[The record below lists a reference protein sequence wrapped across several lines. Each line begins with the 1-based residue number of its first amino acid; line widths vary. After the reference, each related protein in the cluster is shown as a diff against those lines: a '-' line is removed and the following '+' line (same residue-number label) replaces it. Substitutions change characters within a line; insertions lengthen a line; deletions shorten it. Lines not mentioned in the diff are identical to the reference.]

1 MLSEA
6 FRAVGT
12 STSHGSSPCSR
23 RSTTT
28 AISSSS
34 TTLWAPESRK
44 RLRVWSTSSPCP
56 DFRCLRSCRPLTG
69 DEAANQVKHFAD
81 VIHGEAEPICSGTDS
96 KQCRWSTPSW
106 SPPHW
111 PARQH
116 RELSQAAGEVK
127 LIAGIH
133 SHRESGYQ
141 LIATSPVGVQF
152 GPNGRLRLSHA
163 WLDGVVPGLN
173 SVHADLRRGLTTF
186 RHMRTTVR
194 QLVSAV
200 RRHC

>member
-1 MLSEA
+1 MNLEESDWGQALRRARIRSLKLIFPMLSEA

-133 SHRESGYQ
+133 SPVHRD
-141 LIATSPVGVQF
+141 TNSPCAMSR
-152 GPNGRLRLSHA
+152 PARSACN
-163 WLDGVVPGLN
+163 LDRTVVFAYLM
-173 SVHADLRRGLTTF
+173 RGWT
-186 RHMRTTVR
+186 
-194 QLVSAV
+194 A
-200 RRHC
+200 